1 MRPLFY
7 LSSIVKSTQMIA
19 GAYRRIMQLPS
30 VRRDRVAVHTHNFVD
45 PRTGVHTQEV
55 ESCWSQLKLGQKQ
68 RKGSRREDLQ
78 SYLDER
84 MWRQQRGGDH
94 TQIMANFIVIIS
106 YNSRLTTLLCD
117 FGLACDI
124 TFLNELKLIFLK
136 SNCSE
141 MKRSSE
147 KNKLIQMA
155 DTLRNSIVNQTITIP
170 VRFLLNTKTMKWDS
184 SL

>member
-1 MRPLFY
+1 
-7 LSSIVKSTQMIA
+7 
-19 GAYRRIMQLPS
+19 
-30 VRRDRVAVHTHNFVD
+30 
-45 PRTGVHTQEV
+45 
-55 ESCWSQLKLGQKQ
+55 
-68 RKGSRREDLQ
+68 
-78 SYLDER
+78 
-84 MWRQQRGGDH
+84 
-94 TQIMANFIVIIS
+94 MANFIVIIS
-106 YNSRLTTLLCD
+106 YNSQLTTLLCD

-147 KNKLIQMA
+147 KNKLIQIA
-155 DTLRNSIVNQTITIP
+155 DTLRNLIVNQTITIP